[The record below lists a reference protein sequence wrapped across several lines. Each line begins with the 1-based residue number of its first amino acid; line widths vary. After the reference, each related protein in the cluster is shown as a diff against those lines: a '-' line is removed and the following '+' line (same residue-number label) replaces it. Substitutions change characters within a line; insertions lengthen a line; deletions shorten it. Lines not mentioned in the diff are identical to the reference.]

1 MDNQLPNLPPSLQDD
16 QQQQYIYELNDR
28 DVLCGRGS
36 GPNDRVG
43 NIEFRN
49 LVLSRKAEYLAAPSR
64 DVKGRIA
71 NEVVDAVR
79 SSGGRFIKKL
89 NAKQLQEKGFKK
101 DMNVYELADEST
113 VLEKAK
119 QTLRQNRANF
129 VKEHGGV
136 VDIKKTMRSSGRDI
150 PTQSS
155 AAPMSNNNNNWGV
168 PSTLNN
174 LPQTL
179 RNTASSA
186 QNLGI
191 QGATSA
197 RNLMSNLP
205 TGFGSLNP
213 ISMSQ
218 SGSDVG
224 LDSAQHPKLSANTAQ
239 QLNEALNFAS
249 SNNGS
254 SMSSSGMM
262 MMQSNNMMPTANSSS
277 NTSNNNLSL
286 NTAELASA
294 AGMGLSDIS
303 GSNGMSTT
311 SAQAYSALLREY
323 SMKEEDML
331 MQQFLQQQQQ
341 GGQGS
346 MPPQTPS
353 PQDLTQDQVQQ
364 QFEQLQQQQQFIQ
377 QQQSLQSNA
386 PMIQKGQQPQSY
398 PGLELLQN
406 EGNVFGDLL
415 RTYTEPQVSSSQPH
429 QQEPPPQPQ
438 QFVAQPLP
446 VQRQVTATTS
456 NTSAM
461 SAGEQNLLDQFQQ
474 LHAAQQEILKSE
486 GGPTSSITQQQQ
498 QRQQQHPNSQPMYQ
512 DALVPLNDTKGSY
525 TDQSVP
531 LRDVYQP
538 ESKKK
543 QPQQPSSPTYDKK
556 DSEGSEKELDNSD
569 KLGVFDPTR
578 RRRTSRRRS
587 TLGADNRSGNTSRS
601 DKSSGTSSSIG
612 LSNIEPGSL
621 EEDEPLSMSYKTAQ
635 HLAKAFDA
643 DKSLTMSGLTSS
655 KKTTL
660 DLDSSMLSLM
670 SLSLN
675 GGNRHGNSDDKLL
688 QSLEEESGANDKS
701 KTSKDNRIYH
711 SGVSFGGSIMT
722 VDSQNRKLE
731 TGLSFGDS
739 IMSLEDWNSTRLNE
753 EDAKTAQIE

>member
-1 MDNQLPNLPPSLQDD
+1 
-16 QQQQYIYELNDR
+16 
-28 DVLCGRGS
+28 
-36 GPNDRVG
+36 
-43 NIEFRN
+43 
-49 LVLSRKAEYLAAPSR
+49 
-64 DVKGRIA
+64 
-71 NEVVDAVR
+71 
-79 SSGGRFIKKL
+79 
-89 NAKQLQEKGFKK
+89 
-101 DMNVYELADEST
+101 
-113 VLEKAK
+113 
-119 QTLRQNRANF
+119 
-129 VKEHGGV
+129 
-136 VDIKKTMRSSGRDI
+136 MRSAGRDI

-179 RNTASSA
+179 KNTASSA
-186 QNLGI
+186 RNLGV

-197 RNLMSNLP
+197 RNLMSNIP
-205 TGFGSLNP
+205 TSFGSLNP
-213 ISMSQ
+213 ISMNQ

-239 QLNEALNFAS
+239 QLNEALNFTS

-262 MMQSNNMMPTANSSS
+262 MMQSSNNMMPTANSSS

-286 NTAELASA
+286 NTAELA
-294 AGMGLSDIS
+294 GIGLSDIS

-331 MQQFLQQQQQ
+331 MQQFLQQQQ
-341 GGQGS
+341 GGQES
-346 MPPQTPS
+346 MPPQTQS

-398 PGLELLQN
+398 PGLESLQN

-415 RTYTEPQVSSSQPH
+415 RTYTEPQISSSQPC
-429 QQEPPPQPQ
+429 QPQPQ
-438 QFVAQPLP
+438 QFEAQPLP

-456 NTSAM
+456 NTSVM
-461 SAGEQNLLDQFQQ
+461 SAEEHKLLDQFQQ

-486 GGPTSSITQQQQ
+486 GGTTSSITQQQQ
-498 QRQQQHPNSQPMYQ
+498 QQDPNSQPMYQ

-543 QPQQPSSPTYDKK
+543 QPLEPSPPTYDKK

-601 DKSSGTSSSIG
+601 DKSSGTSSIG
-612 LSNIEPGSL
+612 LSNLEPGSL
-621 EEDEPLSMSYKTAQ
+621 EEGESLSMSYKTAQ

-655 KKTTL
+655 KKTAL

-675 GGNRHGNSDDKLL
+675 GGNKHGNSDDKLL
-688 QSLEEESGANDKS
+688 QSLEGESGSNDKS
-701 KTSKDNRIYH
+701 KNSKDNRIYQ

-731 TGLSFGDS
+731 TGISFGDS
-739 IMSLEDWNSTRLNE
+739 IMSLDEDWNSRIINE
-753 EDAKTAQIE
+753 EEEKTAQME

>member
-1 MDNQLPNLPPSLQDD
+1 VFIALYIFHMILCTYIL
-16 QQQQYIYELNDR
+16 YIYIAHI
-28 DVLCGRGS
+28 LCII
-36 GPNDRVG
+36 PP
-43 NIEFRN
+43 
-49 LVLSRKAEYLAAPSR
+49 LAQYS
-64 DVKGRIA
+64 I
-71 NEVVDAVR
+71 
-79 SSGGRFIKKL
+79 L
-89 NAKQLQEKGFKK
+89 
-101 DMNVYELADEST
+101 
-113 VLEKAK
+113 KAK

-136 VDIKKTMRSSGRDI
+136 VDIKKTMRSAGRDI

-155 AAPMSNNNNNWGV
+155 AAPMSNNNNNNNWGV

-179 RNTASSA
+179 KNTASSA
-186 QNLGI
+186 RNLGV

-197 RNLMSNLP
+197 RNLMSNIP
-205 TGFGSLNP
+205 TSFGSLNP

-218 SGSDVG
+218 SGGDVG
-224 LDSAQHPKLSANTAQ
+224 LDSAQHPKLSANTVQ
-239 QLNEALNFAS
+239 QLNEALNFTS

-262 MMQSNNMMPTANSSS
+262 MMQSNNNMMPTANSSS
-277 NTSNNNLSL
+277 NTSSNNNLSL
-286 NTAELASA
+286 NTAELATA

-341 GGQGS
+341 GEQES
-346 MPPQTPS
+346 MPPQAQS

-398 PGLELLQN
+398 PGLESLQN

-415 RTYTEPQVSSSQPH
+415 RTYTEPQISSSQPYK
-429 QQEPPPQPQ
+429 QEPPPQPQ

-446 VQRQVTATTS
+446 VQRQITATTS

-486 GGPTSSITQQQQ
+486 GGTTSSITTQQQQ

-543 QPQQPSSPTYDKK
+543 QPLQPSPPTYDKK

-601 DKSSGTSSSIG
+601 DKSSGTSSIG
-612 LSNIEPGSL
+612 LSNLEPGSL
-621 EEDEPLSMSYKTAQ
+621 EEGESLSMSYKTAQ

-643 DKSLTMSGLTSS
+643 DKSLTMSGLS
-655 KKTTL
+655 KKTAL

-675 GGNRHGNSDDKLL
+675 GGNKHGNSDDKLL
-688 QSLEEESGANDKS
+688 QSLEGESGANEKS
-701 KTSKDNRIYH
+701 KNSKDNRIYQ

-731 TGLSFGDS
+731 TGISFGDS
-739 IMSLEDWNSTRLNE
+739 IMSLDEDWNSRINE
-753 EDAKTAQIE
+753 EEEKTAQME